1 MFDLKQGRG
10 GIADIEFMVQ
20 YGVLAWAHAYPYLLV
35 YPDNIR
41 TLEGFAQAGLMAL
54 EDSMLLADAYRAYRA
69 AANRLNL
76 QEQEELIEEKQFS
89 KERGAVQHLW
99 STLLED
105 EAA

>member
-1 MFDLKQGRG
+1 
-10 GIADIEFMVQ
+10 
-20 YGVLAWAHAYPYLLV
+20 
-35 YPDNIR
+35 
-41 TLEGFAQAGLMAL
+41 MAL

-76 QEQEELIEEKQFS
+76 QEQEELVEEKQFS

-105 EAA
+105 EVA